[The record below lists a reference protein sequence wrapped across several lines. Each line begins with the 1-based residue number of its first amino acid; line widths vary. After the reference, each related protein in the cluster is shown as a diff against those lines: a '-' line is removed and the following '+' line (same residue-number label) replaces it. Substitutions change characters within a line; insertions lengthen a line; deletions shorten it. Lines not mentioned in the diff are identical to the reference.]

1 MPWKETN
8 TMDLRKKF
16 IHRMFAKKESFTELC
31 KEFGISTKTG
41 YKWKERLLKYGWE
54 GLCDQSRRP
63 RNNRNEIPEEIV
75 LKIIKIKNQKPNWGS
90 YKILKVFT
98 KNNPDVKPPALS
110 SVERIME
117 KAGLRQKRKRK
128 RYLPSQRIQNRFVPK
143 QPNDLWTV
151 DFKGWWYSK
160 KKEKVNPLTVRDEYS
175 KYILAIT
182 VMERG
187 DISCVENEF
196 RRLFKKH
203 GLPLCIRSD
212 NGPPFACKFNSLGLT
227 KLSAWWMSL
236 GITLDRIDPGCPYQ
250 NGSHERMHLDMKR
263 ELEGQI
269 DGSLNEHQ
277 RVFDKWREEY
287 NTERPHEA
295 LGMKC
300 PSDCYQNSE
309 RKYTPEITDIE
320 YPRIYKPRKV
330 NDRGFF
336 NYEKKRYFIGNPFA
350 GYTIG
355 IRVGKEKTKEIWF
368 DKFMLGNLDL
378 SNGLIEYKMETKLK
392 R

>member
-1 MPWKETN
+1 MPWKEDN

-16 IHRMFAKKESFTELC
+16 IRRMFEKKESFTELC

-41 YKWKERLLKYGWE
+41 YKWKERLIKYGWS

-63 RNNRNEIPEEIV
+63 RSNRKEIPEEIV
-75 LKIIKIKNQKPNWGS
+75 LKLIKIKTQKPNWGS

-98 KNNPDVKPPALS
+98 NNNPNDRPPALS
-110 SVERIME
+110 SVERIFE
-117 KAGLRQKRKRK
+117 KAGLREKRKRK
-128 RYLPSQRIQNRFVPK
+128 KHLPSVRIQNRITPK
-143 QPNDLWTV
+143 KPNDVWTV
-151 DFKGWWYSK
+151 DFKGWWYSN

-175 KYILAIT
+175 KYILCIT
-182 VMERG
+182 VVEKG
-187 DISCVENEF
+187 DISCVQNEF
-196 RRLFKKH
+196 RKLFKKH

-212 NGPPFACKFNSLGLT
+212 NGPPFACRFNSLGMT

-236 GITLDRIDPGCPYQ
+236 GIYLDRIDPGCPYQ
-250 NGSHERMHLDMKR
+250 NGAHERMHRDMKK

-277 RVFDKWREEY
+277 KVFDQWREEY

-300 PSDCYQNSE
+300 PSDYYMNSE
-309 RKYTPEITDIE
+309 RKYDPEITDIE
-320 YPRIYKPRKV
+320 YPQRYKVRKV

-336 NYEKKRYFIGNPFA
+336 NYDKKRCFIGNPFA
-350 GYTIG
+350 GYSIG
-355 IRVGKEKTKEIWF
+355 LRVGQDKKTEIWF
-368 DKFMLGNLDL
+368 DKFRLGYLDL
-378 SNGLIEYKMETKLK
+378 DTGVIIYTSENNVKK
-392 R
+392 